1 MILSKARRSMQ
12 IGLWLGSL
20 SVILSLNANSQVKT
34 ETKVEEGLPSQ
45 TVKIETA
52 EVVYVSGSDLVV
64 KTEDGELRHFPNVS
78 DDKTVTVAGEKL
90 TVHDLKPGMKL
101 L

>member
-1 MILSKARRSMQ
+1 MITSKRWPR
-12 IGLWLGSL
+12 IPGSL
-20 SVILSLNANSQVKT
+20 AGVGVLCITLAFSANSQVKT

-64 KTEDGELRHFPNVS
+64 KTDDGEL
-78 DDKTVTVAGEKL
+78 
-90 TVHDLKPGMKL
+90 
-101 L
+101 